1 MDFRAEFSY
10 LDVLSARG
18 AGFSGLAIPP
28 GLTESS
34 GRPVEPDRL
43 AGPGIKKA
51 AREFEGY
58 FISYLL
64 RVMRETVPKGL
75 IDNRMGEF
83 FHSFYDQEIGLRG
96 ADAGGFGLARQIM
109 EAYGQGP
116 AGTENKSAASSQV
129 LGSPLR

>member
-1 MDFRAEFSY
+1 MDFKAEFSY
-10 LDVLSARG
+10 LDALSALNT
-18 AGFSGLAIPP
+18 GFSGLAQLP
-28 GLTESS
+28 GLTEPS
-34 GRPVEPDRL
+34 GRPVEPDSPS
-43 AGPGIKKA
+43 GPGIKKA
-51 AREFEGY
+51 AHEFEGY

-109 EAYGQGP
+109 EAYGQG
-116 AGTENKSAASSQV
+116 AAETGKNSAPPPQV